1 MAKVDVYNMEGAVT
15 GQIEL
20 SDAIFG
26 IEPNT
31 AVVQQVVKA
40 QLANLRQGTSKT
52 KGRSEVRG
60 GGRKPYRQKGT
71 GRARQGS
78 IRAAQWVGGGVI
90 FGPTP
95 RDYTQRLPKKVRR
108 LALKS
113 VLSQKVADQKLIV
126 IEELKMDAPKTKAF
140 VEILKNLKLNDGS
153 SYIVTE
159 GGLTNVERSAR
170 NLVGVQTGLVN
181 TINTLNLVK
190 YDNVVFTK
198 AALNKIEEVYA

>member
-1 MAKVDVYNMEGAVT
+1 MAKVDVYNMDGAVT

-26 IEPNT
+26 IEPNV

-40 QLANLRQGTSKT
+40 QLANLRQGTSSTKT
-52 KGRSEVRG
+52 RSEVRG

-78 IRAAQWVGGGVI
+78 IRAAQWIGGGVI
-90 FGPTP
+90 FGPKP
-95 RDYTQRLPKKVRR
+95 RDYSQKIPKKIGR

-126 IEELKMDAPKTKAF
+126 VEDLNLSEIKTKKF
-140 VEILKNLKLNDGS
+140 VSVLNNLKLGEGKT
-153 SYIVTE
+153 YIVTE
-159 GGLTNVERSAR
+159 GGLSNLERSAR
-170 NLVGVQTGLVN
+170 NVPHVKTGLVN
-181 TINTLNLVK
+181 TINTLNLIK
-190 YDNVVFTK
+190 YDNLVVTK
-198 AALNKIEEVYA
+198 AALSKIEEVYA

>member
-1 MAKVDVYNMEGAVT
+1 MAKVDVYNMDGAVT

-26 IEPNT
+26 IEPNV
-31 AVVQQVVKA
+31 AVVQQVIKA
-40 QLANLRQGTSKT
+40 QLANLRQGTSST

-90 FGPTP
+90 FGPKP
-95 RDYTQRLPKKVRR
+95 RDYSQKVPKKIGR

-113 VLSQKVADQKLIV
+113 VLSQKVSDQKLFV
-126 IEELKMDAPKTKAF
+126 IDELKMDTIKTKKF
-140 VEILKNLKLNDGS
+140 VEFMNNLKLNNGTT
-153 SYIVTE
+153 YIVTE

-170 NLVGVQTGLVN
+170 NVVGVQTGLVH
-181 TINTLNLVK
+181 TINTLNLVRH
-190 YDNVVFTK
+190 DNVVLTK
-198 AALNKIEEVYA
+198 AALSKIEEVYA

>member
-15 GQIEL
+15 GQVEL

-26 IEPNT
+26 IEPNG
-31 AVVQQVVKA
+31 AVVAQVVKA
-40 QLANLRQGTSKT
+40 QLANLRQGTSST
-52 KGRSEVRG
+52 KSRSFVRG

-95 RDYTQRLPKKVRR
+95 RDYTQKVTKKVGR

-113 VLSQKVADQKLIV
+113 ALSQKVLDQKFYVVDSLN
-126 IEELKMDAPKTKAF
+126 MDEIKTKKF
-140 VEILKNLKLNDGS
+140 VEVLKNLKLDNS
-153 SYIVTE
+153 TTYIVTE
-159 GGLTNVERSAR
+159 GGLSNLERSAR
-170 NLVGVQTGLVN
+170 NVVGVKTGLVN

-190 YDNVVFTK
+190 YDNVVVTK
-198 AALNKIEEVYA
+198 DALSKIEEVYA

>member
-1 MAKVDVYNMEGAVT
+1 MAKVDVYNMDGAVT

-26 IEPNT
+26 IEPNV
-31 AVVQQVVKA
+31 AVVQQVIKA
-40 QLANLRQGTSKT
+40 QLANLRQGTSST

-90 FGPTP
+90 FGPKP
-95 RDYTQRLPKKVRR
+95 RDYSQKVPKKIGR

-113 VLSQKVADQKLIV
+113 VLSQKVSDQKLFV
-126 IEELKMDAPKTKAF
+126 IDELKMDAIKTKKF
-140 VEILKNLKLNDGS
+140 VEFMNNLKLNNGTT
-153 SYIVTE
+153 YIVTE

-170 NLVGVQTGLVN
+170 NVVGVQTGLVH
-181 TINTLNLVK
+181 TINTLNLVRH
-190 YDNVVFTK
+190 DNVVLTK
-198 AALNKIEEVYA
+198 AALSKIEEVYA

>member
-1 MAKVDVYNMEGAVT
+1 MAKVDVYNMDGAVT

-26 IEPNT
+26 IEPNV

-40 QLANLRQGTSKT
+40 QLANLRQGTSSTKT
-52 KGRSEVRG
+52 RSEVRG

-90 FGPTP
+90 FGPKP
-95 RDYTQRLPKKVRR
+95 RDYSQKVPKKIGR

-113 VLSQKVADQKLIV
+113 VLSQKVVDQKLIV
-126 IEELKMDAPKTKAF
+126 VEDLKMDVIKTKQF
-140 VEILKNLKLNDGS
+140 VQVLKNLKLTNGKT
-153 SYIVTE
+153 YIVTE
-159 GGLTNVERSAR
+159 GGLANVERSAR
-170 NLVGVQTGLVN
+170 NVVGVHTGLVN

-190 YDNVVFTK
+190 YDNLVVTK
-198 AALNKIEEVYA
+198 AALSKIEEVYA